1 MTGRLDGRIA
11 CITGA
16 GSGLGRAMAI
26 RFAEEGATVAA
37 QDLRWE
43 AADETVPLLDGD
55 GHRAFA
61 GDVSDEAAMGAVFA
75 EIYGAY
81 GRLDVQVN
89 NAGVDRLPGDGF
101 DEMLAGEGPQI
112 SLMDH
117 GAFTRML
124 AIHAGGTFLCTREA
138 VRLMDRGGSVITLSS
153 IAGLAGWGP
162 IHYASAKGAIL
173 GFTKA
178 ACRELGA
185 MGIRINA
192 IAPGVIDTPMTAG
205 VDEAMLAPMVMMT
218 PLRRKGTAEEIAATA
233 LYLAS
238 DESSFTTGQWLSP
251 NGGLI
256 TI

>member
-1 MTGRLDGRIA
+1 
-11 CITGA
+11 
-16 GSGLGRAMAI
+16 
-26 RFAEEGATVAA
+26 
-37 QDLRWE
+37 
-43 AADETVPLLDGD
+43 
-55 GHRAFA
+55 
-61 GDVSDEAAMGAVFA
+61 
-75 EIYGAY
+75 
-81 GRLDVQVN
+81 
-89 NAGVDRLPGDGF
+89 
-101 DEMLAGEGPQI
+101 
-112 SLMDH
+112 
-117 GAFTRML
+117 
-124 AIHAGGTFLCTREA
+124 
-138 VRLMDRGGSVITLSS
+138 MDRGGSVITLSS

>member
-1 MTGRLDGRIA
+1 MTGRLEGRIA

-37 QDLRWE
+37 QDLRCE
-43 AADETVPLLDGD
+43 AADETLNLLDGD

-61 GDVSDEAAMGAVFA
+61 GDVSDEEAMGAVFA

-81 GRLDVQVN
+81 GRLDIQVN

-101 DEMLAGEGPQI
+101 DEMLAGEGRQI
-112 SLMDH
+112 SLMAH
-117 GAFTRML
+117 EAFTRML
-124 AIHAGGTFLCTREA
+124 AIHVGGTFLCTREA
-138 VRLMDRGGSVITLSS
+138 VKLMGRGGSVITLSS

-218 PLRRKGTAEEIAATA
+218 PLGRKGTAEEIAATA

>member
-43 AADETVPLLDGD
+43 AADETVHLLDGD
-55 GHRAFA
+55 GHRAFD

-205 VDEAMLAPMVMMT
+205 GDEAMLAPMVMMT

>member
-1 MTGRLDGRIA
+1 MTGRLEGRIA

-43 AADETVPLLDGD
+43 AADETVHLLNGD

-81 GRLDVQVN
+81 GRLDIQVN

-117 GAFTRML
+117 GAFIRML
-124 AIHAGGTFLCTREA
+124 AIHVGGTFLCTREA
-138 VRLMDRGGSVITLSS
+138 VKLMDRGGSVITLSS

-162 IHYASAKGAIL
+162 VHYASAKGAIL

-185 MGIRINA
+185 YA
-192 IAPGVIDTPMTAG
+192 STPSPPG
-205 VDEAMLAPMVMMT
+205 
-218 PLRRKGTAEEIAATA
+218 
-233 LYLAS
+233 
-238 DESSFTTGQWLSP
+238 
-251 NGGLI
+251 
-256 TI
+256 

>member
-1 MTGRLDGRIA
+1 MTGRLEGRIA

-43 AADETVPLLDGD
+43 AADETLNLLNGD

-61 GDVSDEAAMGAVFA
+61 GDVSDEEAMGAVFA

-81 GRLDVQVN
+81 GQLDIQVN

-117 GAFTRML
+117 GAFIRML
-124 AIHAGGTFLCTREA
+124 AIHVGGTFLCTREA
-138 VRLMDRGGSVITLSS
+138 VKLMDRGGSVITLSS

-162 IHYASAKGAIL
+162 LHYASAKGAIL

-192 IAPGVIDTPMTAG
+192 IAPGVIDTPMTAS
-205 VDEAMLAPMVMMT
+205 VDEALLAPLVMMT
-218 PLRRKGTAEEIAATA
+218 PLGRKGTAEEIAATA